1 MSRLALLFV
10 VAFLASPS
18 LAAYPQVDG
27 NFTISVTNQPSS
39 NQYCVA
45 DSIAYTLDLTNVP
58 KANPNNSSD
67 ATYLSIM
74 VMGPP
79 QDPSVDPNGI
89 SKTPRGLVVGA
100 LGKTLVSTFSGS
112 DAYVVEEK
120 LKGFT
125 GLFLRAIVFYDS
137 QSALFESFQTAASS
151 KTPFSIAKSCNS
163 TSTSPSLSST
173 SSSSTSAS
181 SSTLPT
187 SSTSDSTSASSSQT
201 SSSSA
206 SSSSSQN
213 STSSIL
219 YSGAVAGAS
228 VSRFAAFAAVPLLI
242 LLA

>member
-18 LAAYPQVDG
+18 LAAYP
-27 NFTISVTNQPSS
+27 QPSS

-74 VMGPP
+74 
-79 QDPSVDPNGI
+79 
-89 SKTPRGLVVGA
+89 TPRGLVVGA

-120 LKGFT
+120 LKGFN

-151 KTPFSIAKSCNS
+151 KTTFSIAKSCNS

-173 SSSSTSAS
+173 SSSPTSAS
-181 SSTLPT
+181 SSALPT

-206 SSSSSQN
+206 SSSSSPN

-228 VSRFAAFAAVPLLI
+228 VSLFAAFAAVPLLI